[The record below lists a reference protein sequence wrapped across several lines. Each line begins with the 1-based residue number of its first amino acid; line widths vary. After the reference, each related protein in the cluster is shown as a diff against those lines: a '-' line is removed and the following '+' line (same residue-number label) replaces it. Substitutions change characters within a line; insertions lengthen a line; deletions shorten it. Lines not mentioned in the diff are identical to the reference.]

1 MLDLPYL
8 TSESPGIGGQIKECP
23 EDFRV
28 DEVPLYSPCGEGT
41 HLYFRLTKAGIPTPA
56 AIARIARYMNVN
68 PADIGFAGLKDAQ
81 ALTTQIM
88 SLEHADERRLAS
100 LSDPAMTIEILGR
113 HGNKLR
119 TGHLAGNRFSIRVR
133 GLDPA
138 AAIEPARRILAVIE
152 RRGVPNYFGLQRFG
166 ARGDTGELGEMLVK
180 GDLDEFIARY
190 LGRPRKT
197 DPEDCRAARDA
208 FDGGF
213 FARALERWPRHYA
226 DERRALAAYKKRQHA
241 GPAVAAIDKRMKRL
255 YVSAF
260 QSAIFNDVL
269 ARRLETLDKVFVGDM
284 AQKVDSGGVFRVED
298 AAVEQPRAER
308 FEISPTGPIPG
319 YRSDLAGGEPG
330 QIELAALSKFGVTT
344 ESFRGASAIGAKGAR
359 RALRFNPGIASL
371 TPGSD
376 ARGEFLELSFHA
388 PSGCYATALLRE
400 LMKTP

>member
-8 TSESPGIGGQIKECP
+8 TAEAPGIGGQIKECP

-41 HLYFRLTKAGIPTPA
+41 HLYFRLTKEGIPTPA
-56 AIARIARYMNVN
+56 AIARIARHMDVN
-68 PADIGFAGLKDAQ
+68 PADVGFAGLKDAQ
-81 ALTTQIM
+81 ARTTQIM
-88 SLEHADERRLAS
+88 SLEHADERRLAG

-138 AAIEPARRILAVIE
+138 AAIEPARRTLDVLE
-152 RRGVPNYFGLQRFG
+152 RRGVPNYFGPQRFG

-241 GPAVAAIDKRMKRL
+241 GPAVAAI
-255 YVSAF
+255 
-260 QSAIFNDVL
+260 
-269 ARRLETLDKVFVGDM
+269 
-284 AQKVDSGGVFRVED
+284 
-298 AAVEQPRAER
+298 
-308 FEISPTGPIPG
+308 
-319 YRSDLAGGEPG
+319 
-330 QIELAALSKFGVTT
+330 
-344 ESFRGASAIGAKGAR
+344 
-359 RALRFNPGIASL
+359 
-371 TPGSD
+371 
-376 ARGEFLELSFHA
+376 
-388 PSGCYATALLRE
+388 
-400 LMKTP
+400 

>member
-1 MLDLPYL
+1 MIELPYL
-8 TSESPGIGGQIKECP
+8 TPDSPGIGGQIKECP

-56 AIARIARYMNVN
+56 AISRIARYMNVA
-68 PADIGFAGLKDAQ
+68 PAEIGFAGLKDAQ

-100 LSDPAMTIEILGR
+100 LSDPAMTIEILAR

-119 TGHLAGNRFSIRVR
+119 TGHLAGNRFSIRLRQVE
-133 GLDPA
+133 PA
-138 AAIEPARRILAVIE
+138 AAIEPARRILDVLE
-152 RRGVPNYFGLQRFG
+152 RRGVPNYFGPQRFG
-166 ARGDTGELGEMLVK
+166 ARGDTGDLGEMLVK
-180 GDLDEFIARY
+180 GNLDEFIARY

-226 DERRALAAYKKRQHA
+226 DERRALSAYKKRQHA
-241 GPAVAAIDKRMKRL
+241 GPAVGAIDKRMKRL

-260 QSAIFNDVL
+260 QSMIFNEVL
-269 ARRLETLDKVFVGDM
+269 SRRLESLDKVFVGDL

-298 AAVEQPRAER
+298 ATVEQPRAER

-319 YRSDLAGGEPG
+319 YRSDLASGEPG
-330 QIELAALSKFGVTT
+330 EIESAALAKFSVTT

-359 RALRFNPGIASL
+359 RALRFNPGCVSL

-376 ARGEFLELSFHA
+376 ARGEFLELSFNA